1 MSNVMGLLESVEPR
15 FLTDYVKKMHFPDF
29 ELIAKC

>member
-15 FLTDYVKKMHFPDF
+15 FLTDYVKKCIS
-29 ELIAKC
+29 LILS